1 MKKQKRI
8 IIAFLIAIA
17 VLTVLYFA
25 VVVPLVNREEPK
37 EPGISV
43 DEGEDVLYNTR
54 LVYEKLDREEIVS
67 IKIKNEDAEFT
78 LIRDD
83 PTNNK
88 SGFLIEIDGLAYARC
103 DYDDEQISALIV
115 SAGTVYAREKLFDA
129 DITEEIYAE
138 YGLSDADNPAVIEVT
153 SFEGNT
159 YRLLVGDAT
168 VTDGCYYLRLEG
180 REAVY
185 VSQAQ
190 NVGECAY
197 STPADYVKPTLTSTF
212 TTYGY
217 YYTQDFT
224 LWSRSE
230 EVGDIIRDDDSV
242 IATYYTEI
250 DGVKGDKVQ
259 STFDLNYNKRAIQ
272 LAFRGKKVGDG
283 GFEFEVTYEK
293 DYENK
298 DLAGKTV
305 KFFVEKIDAVNHM
318 EIRLDFLNASER
330 PMFNSTDVYAIT
342 APRERA
348 GYIPNSSA
356 YMTILESFSEYIGLE
371 TVELGLSNET
381 MEKYGLDKYIIYY
394 EAPYTIKTSANS
406 DDIQVTNSI
415 PNYLYI
421 SEKQEDGT
429 YYVASLLFEIVA
441 KVSASDFAFVEKP
454 FTDWVNTTMMAV
466 NIQNIE
472 SMTFN
477 FNYADAK
484 GEYLFELTTATQ
496 NNNTS
501 VTGVKLNGKA
511 VDVNAFKNLYVGV
524 LSTYYED
531 DYSGEESVESILADN
546 SRRVLTITVKLRD
559 GDLHTFSFY
568 PYSPR
573 RVLVSLDGGAYFYI
587 PSSKV
592 EKFYSDVQTVLN
604 GGKPD
609 YDKIYGD
616 Y

>member
-1 MKKQKRI
+1 MKKQKKI

-17 VLTVLYFA
+17 VLAILYFA

-37 EPGISV
+37 TPGISV

-54 LVYEKLDREEIVS
+54 LVYEKLDREEILS
-67 IKIKNEDAEFT
+67 IKVKNENAEFT
-78 LIRDD
+78 LIRDN
-83 PTNNK
+83 PKSNK
-88 SGFLIEIDGLAYARC
+88 SGFLIAVGDIAYARC
-103 DYDDEQISALIV
+103 DYDDELISSLIV
-115 SAGTVYAREKLFDA
+115 SAGTVYAREKLFDS
-129 DITEEIYAE
+129 DITEDIYKE
-138 YGLSDADNPAVIEVT
+138 YGLADSDNPALIEVT

-159 YRLLVGDAT
+159 YRLYVGDAT
-168 VTDGCYYLRLEG
+168 VTDGCYYLRLDG
-180 REAVY
+180 REAIY

-190 NVGECAY
+190 NVGVCAN
-197 STPADYVKPTLTSTF
+197 SVPADYVKPTLTSTF

-217 YYTQDFT
+217 YYTKDFT
-224 LWSRSE
+224 VWSRSE
-230 EVGDIIRDDDSV
+230 QEGEVVRDDDTV
-242 IATYYTEI
+242 VATYYTVI

-259 STFDLNYNKRAIQ
+259 SSFDLNYNKRAIQ

-293 DYENK
+293 DYENEN
-298 DLAGKTV
+298 LAGKTI
-305 KFFVEKIDAVNHM
+305 KFEVESIDAVNHM

-342 APRERA
+342 APRERK

-356 YMTILESFSEYIGLE
+356 YMTILESFSEYVGLD
-371 TVELGLSNET
+371 TVELGLSNEI
-381 MEKYGLDKYIIYY
+381 MEKYGLGKYIIAY
-394 EAPYTIKTSANS
+394 EAPTSISTSANS
-406 DDIQVTNSI
+406 DDVNIKGTI

-441 KVSASDFAFVEKP
+441 KVDAKDFAFVEQP

-472 SMTFN
+472 SMSFS

-484 GEYLFELTTATQ
+484 GDYLFELSTVTQ
-496 NNNTS
+496 NGNTS
-501 VTGVKLNGKA
+501 VSSVKLNGKS
-511 VDVNAFKNLYVGV
+511 VDINAFKNLYVGL
-524 LSTYYED
+524 LSTYYVD
-531 DYSGEESVESILADN
+531 DYSGTESTDSIQKDAA
-546 SRRVLTITVKLRD
+546 RRVLTLTVKLRD
-559 GDLHTFSFY
+559 GDMHTFSFY

-592 EKFYSDVQTVLN
+592 EKFYRDVQAVQN
-604 GGKPD
+604 GQMPD
-609 YDKIYGD
+609 YDKVY
-616 Y
+616 